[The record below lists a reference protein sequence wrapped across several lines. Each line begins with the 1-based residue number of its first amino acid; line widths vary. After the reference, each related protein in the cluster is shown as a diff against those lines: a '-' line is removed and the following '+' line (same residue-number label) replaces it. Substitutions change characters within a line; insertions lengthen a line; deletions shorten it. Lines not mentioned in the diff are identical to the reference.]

1 VSPHDNAPAPGPS
14 ASPNAFPAAFFRELF
29 AGCRPERL
37 DAGQAL
43 FIQGDPGDR
52 IFGVLSGKL
61 EISLLAVDGRKLVAN
76 IETADSLVGEIAA
89 LDGGPRSASVTCLS
103 DCSVVSLSRAQ
114 MLDRLD
120 RSPTLS
126 HAVIAHLCARLRWM
140 SDEVGDQALLTLDR
154 RLAKRVLLLAGIL
167 AEPTG
172 WIVVSQQEIAEFLGA
187 TRESVNKSLSE
198 WRSSGLVEVGRNRLR
213 VIDPHGLRRIAEG
226 R

>member
-1 VSPHDNAPAPGPS
+1 MIVSPHDNAPAPGPS
-14 ASPNAFPAAFFRELF
+14 ASPNAFPAVFFRELF
-29 AGCRPERL
+29 AGCRPERH

-76 IETADSLVGEIAA
+76 IAA

-187 TRESVNKSLSE
+187 TRESVNKALSE
-198 WRSSGLVEVGRNRLR
+198 WRSSGFVEVGRNRLR